1 MGIKNARI
9 VGIRLD
15 ESDSRDLASFEAATS
30 IEGVSLARAA
40 LKAALNRWKETGK
53 LSLPLHITDEPAGG
67 KSKAPTVIKGHFPET
82 SSPSTGGD
90 DHGLKATVG

>member
-15 ESDSRDLASFEAATS
+15 EDDTRDLEEFEAATS

-40 LKAALNRWKETGK
+40 LKAALKRWKETGK
-53 LSLPLHITDEPAGG
+53 LSLPLRITDEHEEA
-67 KSKAPTVIKGHFPET
+67 KSKAPTVIQGPFTET
-82 SSPSTGGD
+82 SSPSTKGKSGRAA
-90 DHGLKATVG
+90 GR